1 MATKRVQ
8 VGERRWPMAAA
19 VLIAGGL
26 RVFLP
31 PQLRLHDARPLFVV
45 VLAVLMVALIVG
57 DPGRIDRQET
67 RLRVLTGVLIGV
79 ITVVDAGASVRLV
92 RSNITTESFTTLENT
107 LLVSG
112 VLICRKPGIA
122 C

>member
-1 MATKRVQ
+1 
-8 VGERRWPMAAA
+8 MAAT

-31 PQLRLHDARPLFVV
+31 PELRLNDARPLFVV

-57 DPGRIDRQET
+57 DPGRIDRQKT
-67 RLRVLTGVLIGV
+67 WLRVLTGVLIGV
-79 ITVVDAGASVRLV
+79 ITFVNVGSSIRLV
-92 RSNITTESFTTLENT
+92 YAIIKTEPFTNSADT

-112 VLICRKPGIA
+112 GSSG
-122 C
+122 